1 MMDKEAVMCTYT
13 MEYSSTLKNDE
24 YRHSQQQDGP
34 REIIILS
41 EVHHNTIPYKYHKA
55 PLIRGI

>member
-41 EVHHNTIPYKYHKA
+41 EVHHKDKYHKA